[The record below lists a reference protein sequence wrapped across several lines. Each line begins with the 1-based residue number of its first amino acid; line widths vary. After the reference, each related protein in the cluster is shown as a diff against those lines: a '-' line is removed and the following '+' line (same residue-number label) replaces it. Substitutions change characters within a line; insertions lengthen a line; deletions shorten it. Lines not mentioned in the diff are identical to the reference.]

1 MEAPDLVRA
10 LLTIACSTK
19 GDLSQLRTVKKMVQ
33 LGLDDVRQA
42 MLPLLDPEFLSHPSD
57 NAESIPLRNIRN
69 HYLPECILAY
79 NSVLYF
85 SGHVVTRNCLVE
97 CMNLAQIVAT
107 NDSLTGAFVLS
118 SRMQELVTA
127 FALSSEALL
136 RANERG
142 PKKGKRDDPI
152 EIWQV
157 KPHDVDLPRE

>member
-1 MEAPDLVRA
+1 M
-10 LLTIACSTK
+10 
-19 GDLSQLRTVKKMVQ
+19 RTVKKMVQ
-33 LGLDDVRQA
+33 IALDDVRQA
-42 MLPLLDPEFLSHPSD
+42 MLPLLDPEFLCRPAD
-57 NAESIPLRNIRN
+57 NAESITLKNIRN

-85 SGHVVTRNCLVE
+85 SGHVITRNCLVE
-97 CMNLAQIVAT
+97 CMNLAQVVAT
-107 NDSLTGAFVLS
+107 NDTLTGAFVLS

-142 PKKGKRDDPI
+142 PKKGKHDDPM

-157 KPHDVDLPRE
+157 TTMDVGLPPP